1 MSSKRLIV
9 DDADPAMV
17 YSGSWTTG
25 TTLSVIT
32 NEYNS
37 TYHRS
42 GTIGDS
48 VLFTFQGE
56 VYFRSACR
64 TVRHLF
70 DHPST
75 TFMMN
80 RPDIWHT
87 WSRMC

>member
-32 NEYNS
+32 NEYDS

-56 VYFRSACR
+56 VYFRSTFIRPALYK
-64 TVRHLF
+64 VYHELARHLACI
-70 DHPST
+70 D
-75 TFMMN
+75 
-80 RPDIWHT
+80 
-87 WSRMC
+87 